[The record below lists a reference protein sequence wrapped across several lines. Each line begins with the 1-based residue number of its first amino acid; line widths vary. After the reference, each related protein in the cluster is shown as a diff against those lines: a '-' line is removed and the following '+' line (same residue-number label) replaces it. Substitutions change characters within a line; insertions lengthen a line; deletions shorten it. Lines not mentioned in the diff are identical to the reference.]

1 MNQIYEF
8 KYFLKRGD
16 EEKSISI
23 EAENEVEAVKKLYDK
38 VGVCEWGCILSSGKA
53 FTDEKY
59 PLEKELFARG
69 C

>member
-1 MNQIYEF
+1 MKQTYEF

-23 EAENEVEAVKKLYDK
+23 EAETEVEAVKKLYDK
-38 VGVCEWGCILSSGKA
+38 VGVCEWGCILSNGKA